1 MNLTCRA
8 KCLTVKKKTKAKMFQ
23 SVQAGDIIEFTLPLQ
38 PAGSMGGIRST
49 YASFVKCVNKRT
61 NEEAQFSLNQFG
73 LFLYKCFD
81 WEQIA

>member
-38 PAGSMGGIRST
+38 PAGSRGIGT

-61 NEEAQFSLNQFG
+61 NEEVQFSLNQFG

>member
-1 MNLTCRA
+1 MNLTCTA
-8 KCLTVKKKTKAKMFQ
+8 KCLTIKKKTKAQMFQ
-23 SVQAGDIIEFTLPLQ
+23 NVQVGDIIEFKLPLQ
-38 PAGSMGGIRST
+38 PVGSGGVGRI
-49 YASFVKCVNKRT
+49 YASFVECVNKRT

>member
-23 SVQAGDIIEFTLPLQ
+23 SVQAGDIIEFTLPLR
-38 PAGSMGGIRST
+38 AVGRGDSGGT

-61 NEEAQFSLNQFG
+61 NEETQFSLNQFG
-73 LFLYKCFD
+73 LFLYQCFE